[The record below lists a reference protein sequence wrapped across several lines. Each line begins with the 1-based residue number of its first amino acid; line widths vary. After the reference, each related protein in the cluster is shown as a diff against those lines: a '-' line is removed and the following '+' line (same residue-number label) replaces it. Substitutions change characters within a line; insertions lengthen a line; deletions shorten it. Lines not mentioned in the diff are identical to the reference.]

1 MYELPLNLSSV
12 LKCNS
17 SVRPLLY
24 WGPLPYNNYLQVHVS
39 DTFGVP
45 RNILGSDK

>member
-1 MYELPLNLSSV
+1 MQ
-12 LKCNS
+12 LK

-24 WGPLPYNNYLQVHVS
+24 WRPLPYNNYLQVHVS

-45 RNILGSDK
+45 RNILVLINEEMIVAVVRAI